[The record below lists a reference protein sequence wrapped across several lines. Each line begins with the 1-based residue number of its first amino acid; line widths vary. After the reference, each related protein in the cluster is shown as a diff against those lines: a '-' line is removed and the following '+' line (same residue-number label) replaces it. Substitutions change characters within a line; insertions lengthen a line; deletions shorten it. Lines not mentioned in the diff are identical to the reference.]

1 MNSSTSV
8 DVLFLNGWSVGEQ
21 FVASLLQDFAGT
33 ASYRIVDVDERFLK
47 DAWLETLSES
57 VGENTLI
64 IGWSLG
70 GMLAIRLSYFLQGR
84 KQAYRKLVT
93 LMCAPS
99 FVSRE
104 GWCAGMNEKDFASF
118 KKAAR
123 SDLVLT
129 KTFPYLMLAP
139 KTGVDVK
146 TDAAPLIDR
155 AVLAQLKERYRT
167 SLQSLDA
174 RMSTLSLLEQLD
186 LRKELGALNQQAILI
201 FAEHDQLVSVTSAQ
215 LLQELYAQH
224 QVRIVEGETHLLNQ
238 SIMDLV
244 RTLCTL
250 IDSLDEAAVG
260 G

>member
-1 MNSSTSV
+1 M
-8 DVLFLNGWSVGEQ
+8 Q
-21 FVASLLQDFAGT
+21 RFAGS
-33 ASYRIVDVDERFLK
+33 ASYRVEDIDERFLAE
-47 DAWLETLSES
+47 DWLESLASLIDD
-57 VGENTLI
+57 NTLI

-70 GMLAIRLSYFLQGR
+70 GMLAVRLALFLERRGQG
-84 KQAYRKLVT
+84 YRKLVT
-93 LMCAPS
+93 LMSAPS
-99 FVSRE
+99 FINRE
-104 GWCAGMNEKDFASF
+104 GWRAGMNEKDFANF

-123 SDLVLT
+123 SDLALT

-139 KTGVDVK
+139 KAGVDVK
-146 TDAAPLIDR
+146 ADAAPLIDR
-155 AVLAQLKERYRT
+155 SLLAQLKERYRT
-167 SLQSLDA
+167 SLQSLEA
-174 RMSTLSLLEQLD
+174 RIGTLSLLEQLD

-215 LLQELYAQH
+215 LVQELCAQH

-250 IDSLDEAAVG
+250 IDSSDGAAFG